1 MLDEKFTVRKKVR
14 NKYRIAL
21 VYPSTYKVAISN
33 LGFRIIYH
41 LLNLDDHIYCE
52 RFTAES
58 DRSIETG
65 SHLRE
70 LGLIMFSYQY
80 ELDLFKIARQIV
92 RLNLFNKPKIIGGPC
107 TCNPYPLKHFS
118 NYVYIGEAETTL
130 IEFVNGIMDGMR
142 PEDLASLEGLFIP
155 GVSEEMRKTYPRKL
169 NTFLPAFQVSSRRG
183 VLGDSL
189 LLDVSRGCK
198 WSCLFCLG
206 KSFYAPYR
214 ERSLDQLADAIREG
228 LIKGGYESVALIASD
243 LSRYSMLDELVEI
256 VRGLRRGR
264 SFGLIVPSLRAD
276 AINEKL
282 LEVIVESGEKT
293 ITVAPESCEEL
304 RCRIGK
310 NFSDESLLQTC
321 MLLRKHGISRVK
333 LYVMFGL
340 PGETMKDVEKT
351 VKLVKDTK
359 NMGFK
364 VRVSANPFV
373 PKPHTPMESKELEDL
388 KILRRKLK
396 LLKKEL
402 GGMLNTDG
410 IRQAYLQAIIAR
422 GDERIGDLVLHV
434 VRKYAEPTLAAI
446 KREAERMGISIDN
459 YAKRGSEEKPWKR
472 IRLA

>member
-1 MLDEKFTVRKKVR
+1 
-14 NKYRIAL
+14 
-21 VYPSTYKVAISN
+21 
-33 LGFRIIYH
+33 
-41 LLNLDDHIYCE
+41 
-52 RFTAES
+52 
-58 DRSIETG
+58 
-65 SHLRE
+65 
-70 LGLIMFSYQY
+70 
-80 ELDLFKIARQIV
+80 
-92 RLNLFNKPKIIGGPC
+92 
-107 TCNPYPLKHFS
+107 
-118 NYVYIGEAETTL
+118 
-130 IEFVNGIMDGMR
+130 
-142 PEDLASLEGLFIP
+142 
-155 GVSEEMRKTYPRKL
+155 
-169 NTFLPAFQVSSRRG
+169 
-183 VLGDSL
+183 
-189 LLDVSRGCK
+189 
-198 WSCLFCLG
+198 
-206 KSFYAPYR
+206 
-214 ERSLDQLADAIREG
+214 
-228 LIKGGYESVALIASD
+228 
-243 LSRYSMLDELVEI
+243 MLDELVEI

-373 PKPHTPMESKELEDL
+373 PKPHTPMESEELEDL